1 VREISLSVAVFQPDA
16 ASTVQTA
23 VAAER
28 AGIDALWLPAVP
40 MSFDPLTL
48 LATIAARTDR
58 IVIGSGIAPTYPR
71 HPALL
76 AAQVLALAPFAPDR
90 LRIGVG
96 TSHPFIIEGMLG
108 IPFHSPISHLREY
121 LAVTRGLLEL
131 GKVELNGRFFSVRA
145 QLAGPPTPVPLAI
158 SALRARMF
166 RLAGEIA
173 DAALSGWC
181 PVPYLLGT
189 ALPEMA
195 RGARAAGRPR
205 PKLVAHLPVVWSTDG
220 AAVREAAR
228 AALGMYLVA
237 PAYAE
242 MFQAAGFAVPASR
255 IPPDS
260 LIDALFVWG
269 TPQQIADR
277 LRAVRRAGADEL
289 MLTLHPACEPEKEMA
304 EALGALGELNP
315 DLRRVCPA

>member
-1 VREISLSVAVFQPDA
+1 MLRKRGGRAVREISLSVAVFQPDA
-16 ASTVQTA
+16 ASTVQNA
-23 VAAER
+23 IAAER

-58 IVIGSGIAPTYPR
+58 IVIGSGIAPSYPR
-71 HPALL
+71 PPALL
-76 AAQVLALAPFAPDR
+76 ASQVLALAPFAPDR

-108 IPFHSPISHLREY
+108 IPFHSPVSHLREY
-121 LAVTRGLLEL
+121 LAVARGLLEQ

-158 SALRARMF
+158 SALRAR
-166 RLAGEIA
+166 RLRRVGAIA
-173 DAALSGWC
+173 AAALSGGS
-181 PVPYLLGT
+181 PAPYLLGP
-189 ALPEMA
+189 ALPEVA

-205 PKLVAHLPVVWSTDG
+205 PALAPPLPVVWSTDG
-220 AAVREAAR
+220 AAVRQAAR

-242 MFQAAGFAVPASR
+242 MF
-255 IPPDS
+255 
-260 LIDALFVWG
+260 
-269 TPQQIADR
+269 
-277 LRAVRRAGADEL
+277 
-289 MLTLHPACEPEKEMA
+289 
-304 EALGALGELNP
+304 
-315 DLRRVCPA
+315 